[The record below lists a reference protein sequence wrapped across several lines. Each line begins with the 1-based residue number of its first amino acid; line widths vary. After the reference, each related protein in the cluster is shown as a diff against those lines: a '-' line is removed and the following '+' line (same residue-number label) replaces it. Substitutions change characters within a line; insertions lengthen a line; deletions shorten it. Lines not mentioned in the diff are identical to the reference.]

1 MIPPF
6 ASGQRSEAMG
16 YRIAIAG
23 GGLGGL
29 TAALA
34 LGQGGHEV
42 IVLEQATAHRT
53 AGAGIQL
60 SPNASRVLLRLGLG
74 PTLEGK
80 VTATERSR
88 FRHFRTGRTI
98 TEARLGA
105 EAEGRYGAPY
115 WQIHRADLHEALQTA
130 LANHP
135 NVELRL
141 GRTVSARAITE
152 KEEAVTLLGVDGPV
166 DLLLGAD
173 GIHSEVR
180 RWCFGE
186 APARFTGQVAWRFLA
201 PSEGLPPAL
210 QARDSQVW
218 WGPGKHFVHYPVDA
232 GARINGV
239 AVVEAGAWT
248 EESWALPGQ
257 PEDLRTAFR
266 GWHPELQ
273 QLLERVTPEG
283 LFQWGLFDRAPLPR
297 WHRGPV
303 ALLGDACHPTLPFL
317 AQGAAM
323 AIEDSA
329 ALTLAL
335 AQAPTVSGALAVYQG
350 WRRPRTARIQQLS
363 RRYGWVYHLGAPLA
377 TFRNLAAP
385 LARGTTM
392 DWLYRY
398 DVEDQI
404 P

>member
-1 MIPPF
+1 MILSF
-6 ASGQRSEAMG
+6 ASGKRSEAMG

-98 TEARLGA
+98 TEARLGG

-130 LANHP
+130 LA
-135 NVELRL
+135 
-141 GRTVSARAITE
+141 
-152 KEEAVTLLGVDGPV
+152 AVTLLGVDGPV

-186 APARFTGQVAWRFLA
+186 APARFTGQVAWRFLV

-335 AQAPTVSGALAVYQG
+335 AQAPTVSGALAVYEG
-350 WRRPRTARIQQLS
+350 WRRSRTARIQQLS

>member
-1 MIPPF
+1 
-6 ASGQRSEAMG
+6 MG

-34 LGQGGHEV
+34 LSQGGHEV
-42 IVLEQATAHRT
+42 IVLEQAAAHRT
-53 AGAGIQL
+53 TGAGIQL
-60 SPNASRVLLRLGLG
+60 SPNASRILQHLGLG
-74 PTLEGK
+74 PALESK

-105 EAEGRYGAPY
+105 AAEGRYGAPY

-130 LANHP
+130 LRNHP
-135 NVELRL
+135 RVELRL
-141 GRTVSARAITE
+141 GHGVSANAITE
-152 KEEAVTLLGVDGPV
+152 AGGGVTLPGIDGAV

-186 APARFTGQVAWRFLA
+186 APARFTGQVAWRFLV
-201 PSEGLPPAL
+201 PSEGLAPAL
-210 QARDSQVW
+210 QARESQVW
-218 WGPGKHFVHYPVDA
+218 WGPGKHFVHYPVDG

-239 AVVEAGAWT
+239 AVVEARTWT
-248 EESWALPGQ
+248 EESWALPGE
-257 PEDLRTAFR
+257 PEDLRAAFQ

-329 ALTLAL
+329 ALALAL
-335 AQAPTVSGALAVYQG
+335 NQRPALEAALATYEG
-350 WRRPRTARIQQLS
+350 WRRPRTARIQEVS

-392 DWLYRY
+392 NWLYRY

>member
-1 MIPPF
+1 
-6 ASGQRSEAMG
+6 MG

-34 LGQGGHEV
+34 LSQGGHEV

-74 PTLEGK
+74 PALEAK

-88 FRHFRTGRTI
+88 FRHFRTGKTI

-115 WQIHRADLHEALQTA
+115 WQIHRADLHEALQESLGA
-130 LANHP
+130 DP
-135 NVELRL
+135 RIELKL
-141 GRTVSARAITE
+141 GYAISQDTITE
-152 KEEAVTLLGVDGPV
+152 APEGITLPGIDGPV

-186 APARFTGQVAWRFLA
+186 ATARFTGQVAWRFLVPSKDLA
-201 PSEGLPPAL
+201 PDL
-210 QARDSQVW
+210 QARESQVW
-218 WGPGKHFVHYPVDA
+218 WGPGKHFVHYPVDG

-239 AVVEAGAWT
+239 AVVEARAWT

-257 PEDLRTAFR
+257 PEVLRSAFQ

-283 LFQWGLFDRAPLPR
+283 LFQWGLFDRPPLPR

-329 ALTLAL
+329 ALALAL
-335 AQAPTVSGALAVYQG
+335 SQAPTVSDALTAYEG

-377 TFRNLAAP
+377 SFRNLAAP
-385 LARGTTM
+385 RARGTTM

-398 DVEDQI
+398 DARNHRTG
-404 P
+404 

>member
-1 MIPPF
+1 
-6 ASGQRSEAMG
+6 MG

-34 LGQGGHEV
+34 LSQEGHEV

-60 SPNASRVLLRLGLG
+60 SPNASRVLLRLGLRSA
-74 PTLEGK
+74 LDGK

-88 FRHFRTGRTI
+88 FRHFRTGRRI

-105 EAEGRYGAPY
+105 EAEARYGAPY

-135 NVELRL
+135 HVELRL
-141 GRTVSARAITE
+141 GHAVTASTLR
-152 KEEAVTLLGVDGPV
+152 EEGGAVTLPGVDGPV
-166 DLLLGAD
+166 DMLLGAD

-186 APARFTGQVAWRFLA
+186 APARFTGQVAWRFLV
-201 PSEGLPPAL
+201 PSEALAPAL
-210 QARDSQVW
+210 RAPDSQVW
-218 WGPGKHFVHYPVDA
+218 WGPGKHFVHYPVEG

-239 AVVEAGAWT
+239 AVVEARAWT

-257 PEDLRTAFR
+257 PEDLRKAFQ

-273 QLLERVTPEG
+273 ELLERVTPGG
-283 LFQWGLFDRAPLPR
+283 LFQWGLFDRDPLPR

-329 ALTLAL
+329 ALALAL
-335 AQAPTVSGALAVYQG
+335 KQVPTLEGALARYET

-377 TFRNLAAP
+377 GFRNLAAP

-398 DVEDQI
+398 DVQDHD
-404 P
+404 PR

>member
-1 MIPPF
+1 MILSF
-6 ASGQRSEAMG
+6 ASGKRSEAMG

-34 LGQGGHEV
+34 LSQGGNEV
-42 IVLEQATAHRT
+42 IVLEQAAAHRT

-74 PTLEGK
+74 PALEGK

-88 FRHFRTGRTI
+88 FRHFRTGRAI

-130 LANHP
+130 LSADP
-135 NVELRL
+135 RVELRL
-141 GRTVSARAITE
+141 GRAVSARAITE
-152 KEEAVTLLGVDGPV
+152 NEGSVTLPGVDGPV

-186 APARFTGQVAWRFLA
+186 APARFTGQVAWRFLV
-201 PSEGLPPAL
+201 PSEGLAPAL

-218 WGPGKHFVHYPVDA
+218 WGPGKHFVHYPVDG

-257 PEDLRTAFR
+257 PEDLRAAFQ

-283 LFQWGLFDRAPLPR
+283 LFQWGLFDRAPLPC
-297 WHRGPV
+297 WHRGSV
-303 ALLGDACHPTLPFL
+303 VLLGDACHPTLPFL

-329 ALTLAL
+329 ALALALKQTPTLAD
-335 AQAPTVSGALAVYQG
+335 ALPSYET
-350 WRRPRTARIQQLS
+350 WRRSRTARIQQLS

-385 LARGTTM
+385 FARGTTM

-398 DVEDQI
+398 DVGEHI

>member
-1 MIPPF
+1 
-6 ASGQRSEAMG
+6 MG

-34 LGQGGHEV
+34 LSQEGHEV
-42 IVLEQATAHRT
+42 IVLEQASAHRT

-60 SPNASRVLLRLGLG
+60 SPNASRILLRLGLA
-74 PTLEGK
+74 PALEGK

-130 LANHP
+130 LSAEP
-135 NVELRL
+135 RVELRL
-141 GRTVSARAITE
+141 GHGVSASAITE
-152 KEEAVTLLGVDGPV
+152 EGDGVTLPGVDGTV

-186 APARFTGQVAWRFLA
+186 AQARFTGQVAWRFLV
-201 PSEGLPPAL
+201 PSEGLAPAL
-210 QARDSQVW
+210 QAPDSQVW
-218 WGPGKHFVHYPVDA
+218 WGPGKHFVHYPVDG

-239 AVVEAGAWT
+239 AVVEARAWT

-257 PEDLRTAFR
+257 PEDLRAAFQ

-329 ALTLAL
+329 ALALAL
-335 AQAPTVSGALAVYQG
+335 KQAPTPADALPIYES

-363 RRYGWVYHLGAPLA
+363 RRYGWVYHLGTHLA
-377 TFRNLAAP
+377 GFRNLAAP

-398 DVEDQI
+398 DVGDHI

>member
-1 MIPPF
+1 
-6 ASGQRSEAMG
+6 MG

-34 LGQGGHEV
+34 LSQGGHEV

-74 PTLEGK
+74 PALEAK
-80 VTATERSR
+80 VTAAERSR
-88 FRHFRTGRTI
+88 FRHFRTGKTI

-115 WQIHRADLHEALQTA
+115 WQIHRADLHEALQESLGA
-130 LANHP
+130 DP
-135 NVELRL
+135 RIELKL
-141 GRTVSARAITE
+141 GYAISQDTITE
-152 KEEAVTLLGVDGPV
+152 TPEGIFLPGIDGPV

-186 APARFTGQVAWRFLA
+186 APARFTGQVAWRFLV
-201 PSEGLPPAL
+201 PSKGLTPDL
-210 QARDSQVW
+210 QARESQVW
-218 WGPGKHFVHYPVDA
+218 WGPGKHFVHYPVDG

-239 AVVEAGAWT
+239 AVVEARAWT

-257 PEDLRTAFR
+257 PEVLRSAFQ

-283 LFQWGLFDRAPLPR
+283 LFQWGLFDRPPLPR

-329 ALTLAL
+329 ALALAL
-335 AQAPTVSGALAVYQG
+335 SQAPTVSDALTTYEG

-377 TFRNLAAP
+377 SFRNLAAP
-385 LARGTTM
+385 RARGTTM

-398 DVEDQI
+398 DARNHGTG
-404 P
+404 